1 MSAIS
6 NFFQTPRK
14 RPRNSFLGKPS
25 GSDPSCARAGRDQ
38 SKGSDKGWARHSV
51 VRGPMSSTR
60 TAQKHVAHVGGP
72 KTLIRSRTKSV
83 PHSYR
88 AVLRLQ
94 RRLGLPPRSI
104 RICQGAFHVVD
115 TVTVFTK
122 RIPCSSCLSISRVFL
137 RVCVCVCVCVHQFNP
152 SCPVRP
158 VHGPVH
164 RLGQYLCV
172 YCDQYFIS
180 EAVMQLHFKQK
191 VHKKRVKAVNDKP
204 YSQRDA
210 EAAVGMA
217 PPL

>member
-1 MSAIS
+1 MC
-6 NFFQTPRK
+6 TG
-14 RPRNSFLGKPS
+14 RPR
-25 GSDPSCARAGRDQ
+25 ARGR
-38 SKGSDKGWARHSV
+38 SKQGSDKGWARHSV

-137 RVCVCVCVCVHQFNP
+137 RVCVCVCVCVCAPIQPLLPCP
-152 SCPVRP
+152 SRPRSRPQVGPIPVR
-158 VHGPVH
+158 
-164 RLGQYLCV
+164 LL
-172 YCDQYFIS
+172 
-180 EAVMQLHFKQK
+180 
-191 VHKKRVKAVNDKP
+191 
-204 YSQRDA
+204 
-210 EAAVGMA
+210 
-217 PPL
+217 